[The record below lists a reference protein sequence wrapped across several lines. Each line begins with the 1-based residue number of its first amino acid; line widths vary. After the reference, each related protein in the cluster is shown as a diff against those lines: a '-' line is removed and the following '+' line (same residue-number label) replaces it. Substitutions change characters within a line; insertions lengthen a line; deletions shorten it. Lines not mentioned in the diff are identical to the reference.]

1 RKPRLL
7 LTRHYEYCC
16 DESVKNIHDYFKKQK
31 AFSWCIHDY
40 VEYTIVNEPKLD
52 FFQALNMFTS
62 SLNTLNQNF
71 SIPVSET
78 VYLNAKTDAF
88 QTRSQNLYYLWE
100 LQEHYELQELR
111 ELHRKLSDNRNL
123 AEEVREE
130 VARELSIIRDANS
143 EVWTTTLEG
152 YINTVIE
159 ENKEIKPRLKYQ
171 MRKNFLDYIV
181 KKFSLIYINPSM
193 SKKISE

>member
-1 RKPRLL
+1 MEREPRLL
-7 LTRHYEYCC
+7 STRHYEYRCN
-16 DESVKNIHDYFKKQK
+16 ESVKNIHDYFKKQK

-100 LQEHYELQELR
+100 LQKHYELQKHHELQELR

-123 AEEVREE
+123 AEEVGEE
-130 VARELSIIRDANS
+130 VARELSIIRDANP
-143 EVWTTTLEG
+143 EVWTTALEG

-159 ENKEIKPRLKYQ
+159 ENKETKPRLKYQ

-181 KKFSLIYINPSM
+181 KKFSLI
-193 SKKISE
+193 